1 MPLTMHRAAGPMTT
15 LILALT
21 VVALFAGAEAG
32 AAQNLL
38 VNPHFDTGLTGW
50 QVLGPGTW
58 DGTLD
63 AGGAAPTSGSAKGVT
78 TQPGGVDAIVAQCVP
93 LNIGATYH
101 FGGKIFIPGGN
112 TAAGGVFF
120 ILIPFPQADCQGPP
134 PPAGGFL
141 QTGDV
146 TTVGA
151 WIDSEITFTNSFAR
165 SGQIW
170 AAIAPQTT
178 GSFQANFDDMVVA
191 SGALPCPSDV
201 RGSLCLFD
209 SRFTVSADFKFA
221 NGDQGFA
228 QAVPLGDGN
237 SSGYYWFFDVNN
249 AEVLVKLINGCA
261 VNGHF
266 WFFAAGLT
274 NLEVEIGIIDAQ
286 TGARRVYTNP
296 ANTAFAP
303 IQDTAALA
311 CP

>member
-1 MPLTMHRAAGPMTT
+1 MPLRINRFAAPLTAPV
-15 LILALT
+15 LALT
-21 VVALFAGAEAG
+21 VVALLAAARMG

-50 QVLGPGTW
+50 EILGPATW

-63 AGGAAPTSGSAKGVT
+63 AGGAPTSGSAKGVI
-78 TQPGGVDAIVAQCVP
+78 TQLGGIDAIVAQCVP
-93 LNIGATYH
+93 LDIGATYH
-101 FGGKIFIPGGN
+101 FGGKVFIPGGN
-112 TAAGGVFF
+112 TAEGGAFF

-151 WIDSEITFTNSFAR
+151 WIDSEITFTNTFAL

-170 AAIAPQTT
+170 AAIAPGTA

-191 SGALPCPSDV
+191 PGALPCPNDV
-201 RGSLCLFD
+201 VGSLCLVD
-209 SRFTVSADFKFA
+209 ARFTVSADFKFA

-228 QAVPLGDGN
+228 SAVPLGNGN
-237 SSGYYWFFDVNN
+237 TSGYYWFFDASNV
-249 AEVLVKLINGCA
+249 EVLVKLIDGCA
-261 VNGHF
+261 VNGHY

-274 NLEVEIGIIDAQ
+274 NLEVKIGVVDAQ
-286 TGARRVYTNP
+286 AGTRVSYTNP
-296 ANTAFAP
+296 PNTAFKP
-303 IQDTAALA
+303 IQDTAALP

>member
-1 MPLTMHRAAGPMTT
+1 MPLTMHRAAGPMTRS
-15 LILALT
+15 ILALT
-21 VVALFAGAEAG
+21 VIALFAGPAAG

-38 VNPHFDTGLTGW
+38 VNPNFDTSLTGW

-63 AGGAAPTSGSAKGVT
+63 GGGFSRPSGSAKGVT
-78 TQPGGVDAIVAQCVP
+78 TQPGGIDAIVAQCVP
-93 LNIGATYH
+93 LDIGATYH
-101 FGGKIFIPGGN
+101 FGGRVFIPGGN
-112 TAAGGVFF
+112 TASADVFF
-120 ILIPFPQADCQGPP
+120 ILIPFPQEDCQGPP

-146 TTVGA
+146 TRVGA
-151 WIDSEITFTNSFAR
+151 WIDSEIAFTNTFAL

-170 AAIAPQTT
+170 ATIAPQTT
-178 GSFQANFDDMVVA
+178 GSFQANFDNMVVA
-191 SGALPCPSDV
+191 PGVLPCPSDV
-201 RGSLCLFD
+201 AGSLCLFD
-209 SRFTVSADFKFA
+209 ARFTVSAGFKFA
-221 NGDQGFA
+221 NGDQGLA

-249 AEVLVKLINGCA
+249 PEVMVKLINGCA
-261 VNGHF
+261 VNGHY

-274 NLEVEIGIIDAQ
+274 NLEVGILIMDAQ
-286 TGARRVYTNP
+286 TGARKVYTNP

>member
-1 MPLTMHRAAGPMTT
+1 MPLTMHRVAGPMTKS
-15 LILALT
+15 ILALT
-21 VVALFAGAEAG
+21 VVALFAGPGTG

-78 TQPGGVDAIVAQCVP
+78 TQPGGIDAIVAQCVP
-93 LNIGATYH
+93 LDIGATYH

-112 TAAGGVFF
+112 TAAGDVFF

-151 WIDSEITFTNSFAR
+151 WIDSEITFTNTFAL

-178 GSFQANFDDMVVA
+178 GRFQANFDDVVVA
-191 SGALPCPSDV
+191 PGALPCPSDV
-201 RGSLCLFD
+201 PGSLCLFD

-228 QAVPLGDGN
+228 RAVPLGDGN

-249 AEVLVKLINGCA
+249 AEVLVKLIDGCA

>member
-1 MPLTMHRAAGPMTT
+1 MPLTIRRAAGPITT
-15 LILALT
+15 LTFALAA
-21 VVALFAGAEAG
+21 VALFAAPGMA

-38 VNPHFDTGLTGW
+38 INPHFDTGLTGW
-50 QVLGPGTW
+50 QVLGPGSW

-63 AGGAAPTSGSAKGVT
+63 ADGSPSSGSAKGVI
-78 TQPGGVDAIVAQCVP
+78 TQLGGVDAIVTQCVP
-93 LNIGATYH
+93 LDIGTTYH

-112 TAAGGVFF
+112 TASGGALF

-141 QTGDV
+141 QTGTV
-146 TTVGA
+146 TTVGV
-151 WIDSEITFTNSFAR
+151 WTESEITFANTFAL

-178 GSFQANFDDMVVA
+178 GSFQANFDDMVLA
-191 SGALPCPSDV
+191 PGALSCPGDV
-201 RGSLCLFD
+201 PGSLCLVD
-209 SRFTVSADFKFA
+209 SRFTVSAGFKLA
-221 NGDQGFA
+221 DGDQGVA
-228 QAVPLGDGN
+228 HAVPLGDGN
-237 SSGYYWFFDVNN
+237 RSGYYWFFDVSN
-249 AEVLVKLINGCA
+249 AEVVVKMIDGCA

-274 NLEVEIGIIDAQ
+274 NLEVEIEIIDTQ
-286 TGARRVYTNP
+286 TGATKLYTSP
-296 ANTAFAP
+296 PNTAFAP